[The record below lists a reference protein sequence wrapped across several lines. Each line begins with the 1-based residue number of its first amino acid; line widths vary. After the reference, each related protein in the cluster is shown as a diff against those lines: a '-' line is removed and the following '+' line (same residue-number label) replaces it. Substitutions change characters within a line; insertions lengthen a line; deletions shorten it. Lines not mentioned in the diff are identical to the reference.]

1 MYYMLKKRVIVEA
14 IQQEFS
20 SDDYKVKLVEA
31 NDMIGSMNDMI
42 ELVIRTM
49 KENNETKARF
59 GNLIIEIK
67 QSKSREYIN
76 PKTKEV
82 SVIEGEEKVKIS
94 YSPEKTS
101 MTERKKN
108 KEDNE

>member
-1 MYYMLKKRVIVEA
+1 MYYMLKKRVIAEA

-20 SDDYKVKLVEA
+20 SDDYKVKLVEV
-31 NDMIGSMNDMI
+31 NDMINSMNDMI

-49 KENNETKARF
+49 KENNETRARF

-82 SVIEGEEKVKIS
+82 NIIESEEKVKIL

-101 MTERKKN
+101 ATERKKN
-108 KEDNE
+108 KEDNK

>member
-1 MYYMLKKRVIVEA
+1 MLKKRVIAEA

-20 SDDYKVKLVEA
+20 SADYKVKLIEA
-31 NDMIGSMNDMI
+31 NDMIESMNDLI

-49 KENNETKARF
+49 KENNETRARF

-67 QSKSREYIN
+67 QSKSREYVN

-82 SVIEGEEKVKIS
+82 SIIEGEEKIKIS

-101 MTERKKN
+101 LTGAKTDRR
-108 KEDNE
+108 